1 MMLDQQE
8 FWVRLVGVLAFSANM
23 AGFVVVSERKTKALL
38 ATSSA
43 IWGLQYFLLGV
54 HTGFLIMVLASV
66 RQTISVFTLK
76 LPFASRLG
84 LSVLFTALACLVA
97 AWSWQ
102 GWLASALPLLATVMG
117 TWAFF
122 MLSNVAMRKATMVS
136 NLVWALHAY
145 LFNSWELL
153 AAMTLL
159 TLATLLGLYR
169 IHRRTSL
176 PV

>member
-1 MMLDQQE
+1 MLDQQE
-8 FWVRLVGVLAFSANM
+8 FWVRLVGLLAFAANI
-23 AGFVVVSERKTKALL
+23 AGFVIVSERKTKALL
-38 ATSSA
+38 ATCSA
-43 IWGLQYFLLGV
+43 LWGVQYFLLGV
-54 HTGFLIMVLASV
+54 HTGFLIMMLASV
-66 RQTISVFTLK
+66 RQAISVFTLSMQ
-76 LPFASRLG
+76 FGARLA
-84 LSVLFTALACLVA
+84 LSVWFTLLACAVA

-102 GWLASALPLLATVMG
+102 GWLASSLPLLATVIG

-145 LFNSWELL
+145 LFSSWELL
-153 AAMTLL
+153 AAMALL

-169 IHRRTSL
+169 IRRQAGL

>member
-1 MMLDQQE
+1 VDHQE
-8 FWVRLVGVLAFSANM
+8 LWVRLFGLLAFSANM
-23 AGFVVVSERKTKALL
+23 AGFVVVSERQTKGLL
-38 ATSSA
+38 ALSSA
-43 IWGLQYFLLGV
+43 LWGVQYLLLGV

-66 RQTISVFTLK
+66 RQAISVFTLNMRFG
-76 LPFASRLG
+76 PRVG
-84 LSVLFTALACLVA
+84 LSVLFTTLACAVA

-102 GWLASALPLLATVMG
+102 GWLASALPLVATVMG

-169 IHRRTSL
+169 IHRLTI
-176 PV
+176 